1 MYIYH
6 KNKNESVN
14 PDDVIKNLIRKRE
27 FDSFIYVVPTRRK
40 SRYLLRDFIDIAP
53 EKTVPHLNIFTIGTF
68 ASRLF
73 ESFNLGKTEISSSLQ
88 FFLIRKII
96 KGVELNYFHRTK
108 EFVSNGI
115 IETMITIISR
125 LKELGYDNHQF
136 QKSIDEFSGYN
147 KIKLED
153 IYKIYS
159 EYQNYLNKLGLFEI
173 GDVYLTLQQLE
184 LKDFNR
190 IFNNTF
196 PAVTKLVISGFNEF
210 TSPELSLIEKISG
223 VSELDLT
230 LTLDFDETNTEIFEN
245 LFETHQKIISLGF
258 ESIEAKDHQHNYHFQ
273 DVIRE
278 KLFLSAKKE
287 NIESVKLSKFSGF
300 NIREEVEII
309 AKVLKTKLLE
319 NPKLEP
325 KDFCIAIKEIDQ
337 YSDLI
342 RELFTIYGIPVNVTD
357 RFYLKNSPIVIS
369 IINLL
374 KLIVNDYYYKDI
386 IKVLKSSYLKFE
398 GIDSKNLYS
407 VISSEKVIRGKK
419 KIFEAIKNRIA
430 LLSGWEENSKEEF
443 SNRELMSYSKALDDL
458 KVLNSLVEKLERKS
472 TAAEFVVSLKNILK
486 ALKVHENI
494 FNLKSFGQDEIRYEA
509 LSKDSIALDR
519 FYQILDEMIAVY
531 SKLEMSDETLSFLD
545 HYEYLLSAISGT
557 RYNLKEKAGYG
568 VQVTTPNEIRGL
580 KFKYLFLPGLVNGV
594 FPSRYRPLLFL
605 EDKFIKDDR
614 RKLLE
619 ERYLFYQALNAFTE
633 ELYISYPKAD
643 EKKEFIVSDFLKS
656 LEKIIEIKPLNLDEF
671 KNRIFTINEFYSEVD
686 SLPSTEIQQLDH
698 EQHQRVKSIHKIRER
713 LTKRNKNEN
722 GDEFAGFI
730 TQTELKDNLQ
740 KQNKEKYFSITE
752 LETFA
757 KCPYKYFL
765 SNILDLYEEEEV
777 EEDVTRKEIGLLLHR
792 ILRRFFSKL
801 KKENRQFYTELDSK
815 KDELFAELI
824 LIAKDEVEKIKT
836 VNPYFFL
843 VEEYFLGSEK
853 VKSALESFLQ
863 YEQENEVRINPFEF
877 EKYLQV
883 ELNTVD
889 GEAIRLRGK
898 IDRIDFDEKTKSI
911 RVIDYKTGAYLP
923 SAQDIADNV
932 SLQMP
937 LYLKMCEKAFEDQF
951 KNITLS
957 DSIFLQI
964 KKEAAKYKINELSLR
979 RMLKAKSNDEFISAI
994 NEKLDEVKTML
1005 AAIASGKFNL
1015 TKLKNYE
1022 YRICRNCKFSPVC
1035 RVNSITQS

>member
-1 MYIYH
+1 MYIYR
-6 KNKNESVN
+6 KNKKDSIH
-14 PDDVIKNLIRKRE
+14 PDDVIKNLIKKRE
-27 FDSFIYVVPTRRK
+27 LDSFIYVVPTRRK
-40 SRYLLRDFIDIAP
+40 SRYLLREFIDISP

-73 ESFNLGKTEISSSLQ
+73 ESFNLRKTEISSSLQ

-136 QKSIDEFSGYN
+136 QKSINEFSGYN

-159 EYQNYLNKLGLFEI
+159 EYQNYLNKLDLFEI
-173 GDVYLTLQQLE
+173 GDVYLTLQRLE
-184 LKDFNR
+184 LNEFNR
-190 IFNNTF
+190 IFKNTF

-210 TSPELSLIEKISG
+210 TSTELSLIEKISG
-223 VSELDLT
+223 ISELDIT

-245 LFETHQKIISLGF
+245 LFETHRKIISLGY
-258 ESIEAKDHQHNYHFQ
+258 ESIEAKDHEHNSNFQ

-300 NIREEVEII
+300 NIREEVELI

-369 IINLL
+369 IISLL
-374 KLIVNDYYYKDI
+374 KLLVNDYYYKDI
-386 IKVLKSSYLKFE
+386 IKVLKSSYFKFE

-407 VISSEKVIRGKK
+407 VISSEKVIRGKE
-419 KIFEAIKNRIA
+419 KIFEAIKNRIT
-430 LLSGWEENSKEEF
+430 LLSGWEESSKEGF
-443 SNRELMSYSKALDDL
+443 SNREMMSYSKALNDL
-458 KVLNSLVEKLERKS
+458 KVLNSLIEKLGKKS
-472 TAAEFVVSLKNILK
+472 TAAEFVVSLKDILK

-494 FNLKSFGQDEIRYEA
+494 FNLKSFGQDEKRYEV
-509 LSKDSIALDR
+509 LSKDSIALDH

-531 SKLEMSDETLSFLD
+531 SKLEMLDETLSFAH

-557 RYNLKEKAGYG
+557 RYNLKEKTGYG

-580 KFKYLFLPGLVNGV
+580 KFKYLFLPGLVNGI

-619 ERYLFYQALNAFTE
+619 ERYLFYQALNVFTE

-656 LEKIIEIKPLNLDEF
+656 LEKIVEIKLLDLDEL
-671 KNRIFTINEFYSEVD
+671 KNKIFTVNEFYSEVD
-686 SLPSTEIQQLDH
+686 SLPSAEIQLLNQ
-698 EQHQRVKSIHKIRER
+698 EQQQRVKSIHKIRGR
-713 LTKRNKNEN
+713 LSKRNINET
-722 GDEFAGFI
+722 GDEYAGFI
-730 TQTELKDNLQ
+730 TRKELREDL
-740 KQNKEKYFSITE
+740 NKRNREKYFSITE

-765 SNILDLYEEEEV
+765 SNVLDLYEEEEV

-792 ILRRFFSKL
+792 ILHRFFSKL
-801 KKENRQFYTELDSK
+801 KKENREFYTELGSK
-815 KDELFAELI
+815 KDKLYDELI
-824 LIAKDEVEKIKT
+824 SIAKDEVEKIKT

-843 VEEYFLGSEK
+843 VEEYFLGSDK
-853 VKSALESFLQ
+853 IKSALESFLQ

-877 EKYLQV
+877 EKFLQV
-883 ELNTVD
+883 EINTKT
-889 GEAIRLRGK
+889 GEPIRLRGK
-898 IDRIDFDEKTKSI
+898 IDRIDFDEQTKLAQ
-911 RVIDYKTGAYLP
+911 VIDYKTGSYVP
-923 SAQDIADNV
+923 SKIDITQNL

-937 LYLKMCEKAFEDQF
+937 LYIKMCESFLEAQF
-951 KNITLS
+951 RKVNIE

-964 KKEAAKYKINELSLR
+964 KKKSLEYEINRISLR
-979 RMLKAKSNDEFISAI
+979 KLASASDQSELR
-994 NEKLDEVKTML
+994 NFLDQKLLEVKSM
-1005 AAIASGKFNL
+1005 IDNINCGNFNL
-1015 TKLKNYE
+1015 TKIEKHAE
-1022 YRICRNCKFSPVC
+1022 RVCKYCSYSAVC
-1035 RVNSITQS
+1035 RINFINA